1 MAEIMKIAF
10 MTALG
15 VLVGILMVIF
25 AFLGG
30 GLVIM
35 LVNYPAFLV
44 CAALSM
50 ISSSNPTGTQPFF
63 YDVMVS
69 AIVVQWAI
77 IGAIVGTVMQ
87 IRSRKKMP

>member
-25 AFLGG
+25 SFLGG
-30 GLVIM
+30 GLVM

>member
-1 MAEIMKIAF
+1 MKIAF

-25 AFLGG
+25 SFLGG
-30 GLVIM
+30 GLVM